1 MRRSQHGAWGPRA
14 RITGP
19 LGVRARSREEQARV
33 LPRSKCSR
41 FLRDRAE
48 ALSPV
53 PGVGLPLFVQLTRQ
67 LEDDNKKLIRRR
79 P

>member
-1 MRRSQHGAWGPRA
+1 M
-14 RITGP
+14 
-19 LGVRARSREEQARV
+19 

-48 ALSPV
+48 AFSPV

-67 LEDDNKKLIRRR
+67 LDDDNKKLIRRR